1 MNSELSGS
9 GATDKQLLG
18 GRYELE
24 QLLGQGGMAQVYRAR
39 DRVLGRPVAV
49 KVLRPEYANDATFV
63 ARFQREARA
72 AANLVHPNIV
82 AVYDVG
88 QDGNQHYIVME
99 YIAGRT
105 LKEWIRERA
114 PLPVD
119 TALRIAEEVCTALE
133 YAHRHGIIHRDIKPQ
148 NILLDEEGE
157 VVKVADFGIAKS
169 RLDPESTA
177 DRLALGTVKYIS
189 PEQARGVEVLPQSD
203 LYSLGVVLYEMLTGQ
218 QPFDG
223 ETPVSIALQHIEA
236 EPPSPRRLNP
246 YIPPAV
252 EAIVLRALAKDP
264 RERYPSA
271 REMRQA
277 LERYRLAGL
286 ETTGPLPQPVPPPAP
301 TVPRSAPEAV
311 PTPSARPAARVTPAR
326 RATPARSTGL
336 GPVGITLLVLI
347 GVGVISLVLLLLRL
361 FYPPNP
367 PAPPTTAPTTA
378 APTWPAT
385 ASPGIPVLLRD
396 LTGLAAADA
405 RAILEQDGLVYV
417 EGPPRCDPY
426 IEPGH
431 VVGQEPRY
439 GTKLLPGQPVTVT
452 LSAPR
457 TLARVPYVVQMS
469 YEGARLTLL
478 GACFRIERKEMGC
491 TSTPVGYV
499 ARQEPRAGV
508 SEAQGITVTVYVSI
522 GNRETILPEL
532 LRVPLAEAQR
542 RVEAAG
548 LVWGYANPQTQ
559 ADMPPGVDID
569 DQGAPGQVI
578 SYLVQYD
585 GVRKTNGE
593 LPAGARVPCGAV
605 VHVAYYALP

>member
-1 MNSELSGS
+1 MSER
-9 GATDKQLLG
+9 LLG

-39 DRVLGRPVAV
+39 DRVLDRPVAV
-49 KVLRPEYANDATFV
+49 KLLRPEYANDATFV

-105 LKEWIRERA
+105 LKEFIRERA

-119 TALRIAEEVCTALE
+119 LALRIAEEVCTALE
-133 YAHRHGIIHRDIKPQ
+133 YAHRHGLIHRDIKPQ

-189 PEQARGVEVLPQSD
+189 PEQARGVEVVPQSD
-203 LYSLGVVLYEMLTGQ
+203 LYSLGVVLYEMLTGR

-236 EPPSPRRLNP
+236 EPPPPRQINP

-252 EAIVLRALAKDP
+252 EAILLRALAKNP
-264 RERYPSA
+264 RERYASA

-286 ETTGPLPQPVPPPAP
+286 ETTGPLPQAVAPPAIP
-301 TVPRSAPEAV
+301 APPARPDQV
-311 PTPSARPAARVTPAR
+311 PTRGTRPAPRVSPTP
-326 RATPARSTGL
+326 RAIPTRGTTL
-336 GPVGITLLVLI
+336 GPLGIALLILI
-347 GVGVISLVLLLLRL
+347 GVGMVSLVLLLVRL
-361 FYPPNP
+361 LYPPRP
-367 PAPPTTAPTTA
+367 PVTPTSVPTTAV
-378 APTWPAT
+378 PTWPT
-385 ASPGIPVLLRD
+385 APSPGIPVLLRD
-396 LTGLAAADA
+396 LTGLSAADA
-405 RAILEQDGLVYV
+405 RAILEQDGLLYV

-431 VVGQEPRY
+431 VVEQKPRY
-439 GTKLLPGQPVTVT
+439 GTRLLAGQAVTVT
-452 LSAPR
+452 LSAER

-478 GACFRIERKEMGC
+478 GACFRIERKELGC

-522 GNRETILPEL
+522 GYQETILPEL
-532 LRVPLAEAQR
+532 LRVPLADAQR

-548 LVWGYANPQTQ
+548 LIWGYANPQTQ

-578 SYLVQYD
+578 SYLVQYN

>member
-1 MNSELSGS
+1 MNPQVPESGVGSER
-9 GATDKQLLG
+9 LLG

-39 DRVLGRPVAV
+39 DRVLGRSVAV
-49 KVLRPEYANDATFV
+49 KVLRPEYANDVSFV

-82 AVYDVG
+82 SVYDVG

-119 TALRIAEEVCTALE
+119 MALRIAEEVCAALE

-148 NILLDEEGE
+148 NILLDEDGE

-189 PEQARGVEVLPQSD
+189 PEQARGVEVVPQSD

-223 ETPVSIALQHIEA
+223 ETPISIALQHLEA
-236 EPPSPRRLNP
+236 EPPPPRQVNP

-264 RERYPSA
+264 RSRYASA

-277 LERYRLAGL
+277 LERYRLAGM
-286 ETTGPLPQPVPPPAP
+286 ETTGPLPQPI
-301 TVPRSAPEAV
+301 
-311 PTPSARPAARVTPAR
+311 ARPAPPPRIEGEIPLPGARPATRARHPPRALPTR
-326 RATPARSTGL
+326 RATL
-336 GPVGITLLVLI
+336 GPLGIALLILI
-347 GVGVISLVLLLLRL
+347 AVGVVSLVLLLLRL
-361 FYPPNP
+361 LYP
-367 PAPPTTAPTTA
+367 PAPPGPPTAAPTTA
-378 APTWPAT
+378 APTQPAT

-417 EGPPRCDPY
+417 EGPARCDPY

-439 GTKLLPGQPVTVT
+439 GTRLLPGQPVTVT

-585 GVRKTNGE
+585 EVRKTNGE
-593 LPAGARVPCGAV
+593 LAAGERVPCGAV
-605 VHVAYYALP
+605 VHVAYYAVP